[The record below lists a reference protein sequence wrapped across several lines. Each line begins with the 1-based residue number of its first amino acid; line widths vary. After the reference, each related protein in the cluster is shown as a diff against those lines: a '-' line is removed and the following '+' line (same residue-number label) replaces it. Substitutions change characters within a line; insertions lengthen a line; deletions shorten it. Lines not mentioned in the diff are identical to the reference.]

1 MQLNLTIEGHAIVTV
16 DGMIAAA
23 DGNMPPRL
31 RNDADWRL
39 FQAALDTAVL
49 VVLGRHGH
57 QRHPNPG
64 RRRLVATSTVTGLV
78 PDPADSHA
86 KLWNPRTLA
95 FDAALAELGI
105 TSGIVAIT
113 GGTSVFETFLPLYS
127 SFILVEVPRLILPG
141 GTPCFKS
148 GHPRLV
154 LAEAG
159 LVPGEP
165 ELIDANAG
173 IALTRWSR

>member
-1 MQLNLTIEGHAIVTV
+1 MPLNLTIEGHAIVTV

-64 RRRLVATSTVTGLV
+64 RRRLVATSTVTALAV
-78 PDPADSHA
+78 DPADA
-86 KLWNPRTLA
+86 QATLWNPATQD
-95 FDAALAELGI
+95 FAAAMAKLGI
-105 TSGIVAIT
+105 VAGTVAIT
-113 GGTSVFETFLPLYS
+113 GGTSVFDTFLPLYT
-127 SFILVEVPRLILPG
+127 SFVLVEVPRLILPG
-141 GTPCFKS
+141 GTPCFSS

-159 LVPGEP
+159 LVPGGP

-173 IALTRWSR
+173 IALTRWTH